1 MTHLFYI
8 NQAKINQIVTIRS
21 YDGMKRSYDKR
32 VLTSGNTFS
41 QLRITCSY
49 DYSYLLPLHFAE
61 PYSLISYEEVGV

>member
-8 NQAKINQIVTIRS
+8 SQSKINQIVTKRS

-41 QLRITCSY
+41 QLRFTCSY
-49 DYSYLLPLHFAE
+49 DYSYLLPLHYAE
-61 PYSLISYEEVGV
+61 QNSLISYEEVGV

>member
-8 NQAKINQIVTIRS
+8 SQSKINQIVTKRS

-41 QLRITCSY
+41 QLRIAYSC
-49 DYSYLLPLHFAE
+49 DYSYLLPLHYA
-61 PYSLISYEEVGV
+61 LISYEEVGV